1 LFGFGI
7 VRPISGHCCL
17 ANSTRLMGSTVVH
30 KFNPTQRPAYHAAS
44 LNNGTVTQ
52 SRTHPTLASEPI
64 VAKLAPSSSP
74 ISLQSIE
81 RRILLIRGLKVMLDS
96 DLANLYQVPTKRLN
110 ESVRRN
116 ISRFPDDFAF
126 ELSPDEV
133 VSLRSQFAT
142 SNAGRGGSRYAP
154 YVFTEHGVAML
165 SSVLRSERA
174 VHVNI
179 AIMRAFSRLRELLAT
194 HADLARKLDDL
205 EQRYDRQFRVVFDAI
220 RELMGSP
227 SEHPTKEIG
236 FRQS

>member
-1 LFGFGI
+1 
-7 VRPISGHCCL
+7 
-17 ANSTRLMGSTVVH
+17 MGSTVVH

-96 DLANLYQVPTKRLN
+96 DLADLYQVPTKRLN

-154 YVFTEHGVAML
+154 YVFTEHGVAMR
-165 SSVLRSERA
+165 SSVLRSVRLPASARA
-174 VHVNI
+174 
-179 AIMRAFSRLRELLAT
+179 SRSRRSKIVGQENR
-194 HADLARKLDDL
+194 HASAKSPQCPRQTTKSAQGVAYRKLSL
-205 EQRYDRQFRVVFDAI
+205 TSR
-220 RELMGSP
+220 
-227 SEHPTKEIG
+227 
-236 FRQS
+236 